1 MKNRPTHDDAGL
13 RADDIEQHVSRRK
26 FLARAA
32 TISAAGV
39 AAAGVTAA
47 RVQEWIDAL
56 RKARKSVDAKIY
68 PGARHGFF
76 NNTRPEAYNAAAAAD
91 AWQRTLKFFADRL
104 GK

>member
-1 MKNRPTHDDAGL
+1 MDH
-13 RADDIEQHVSRRK
+13 
-26 FLARAA
+26 
-32 TISAAGV
+32 
-39 AAAGVTAA
+39 
-47 RVQEWIDAL
+47 AL

-76 NNTRPEAYNAAAAAD
+76 NNTRPEAYNAAAASD